1 MPQMDEWRQVGRRII
16 ADNQIMLEK
25 AENWKSIEEYMRKI
39 MTTKQKDEREEEQ
52 ENVRMRRQFTS
63 DEETGTQDP
72 N

>member
-1 MPQMDEWRQVGRRII
+1 MDEWRQVGRRII